1 MNVYFLSGLGADKR
15 AFRSLKLSERVH
27 VHHIEW
33 PRPEVKETM
42 QQYSGRIL
50 SLIDSSGDFAIIGL
64 SFGGMVTIELLKTLN
79 PRHAILISSVAT
91 RDEMPGAF
99 KLLGKTKLDKLMPS
113 RTLNKVYPFAHLFTG
128 LKTREDKELW
138 ADIIRD
144 SDPYFLKWAIHE
156 VLNWK
161 NEWRPDNIFHIHG
174 SKDKTFPVELVKAD
188 RVIEGGGHFMVLS
201 HAAEISN
208 IINERLGYN

>member
-1 MNVYFLSGLGADKR
+1 
-15 AFRSLKLSERVH
+15 
-27 VHHIEW
+27 
-33 PRPEVKETM
+33 M
-42 QQYSGRIL
+42 QQYSGKIL
-50 SLIDSSGDFAIIGL
+50 SLIDNSGDFAIIGL
-64 SFGGMVTIELLKTLN
+64 SFGGMMTIELLKTLN

-99 KLLGKTKLDKLMPS
+99 RLLGKSKLDKLMPS
-113 RTLNKVYPFAHLFTG
+113 MALNKVYPFAHMFTG

-156 VLNWK
+156 ILNWK

-174 SKDKTFPVELVKAD
+174 NRDKTFPVELVKAD

-208 IINERLGYN
+208 IINERLGYK